1 MTITADTAEAQDE
14 YSGSGVRIFQSADAP
29 ADHLA
34 LTVLREGVA
43 NADLAMPAAALPD
56 FHLQDDK
63 EMPSS
68 IAVATRDT
76 IRPTL
81 TCCSLNCGMALV
93 ALDLERP
100 RSEAINRFYR
110 RVRERLPFP
119 PTYRRELTPDEV
131 VRCAAEGGQFAVERF
146 DVDPA
151 ALSAIEEGGRLDVA
165 PYGGADRIRQE
176 LPWSIKQLS
185 RIRFGTIGP
194 SNHFIELQQ
203 VEEVLDLEAARLLGV
218 EAGQVTLQYHGGGGT
233 LPGQLGVLFGTR
245 KRYTRPL
252 RIELAVQKPD
262 YPLGRA
268 RSAQDW
274 PRWLAPYFS
283 GGFPPVERGG
293 IEGER
298 LMLSNLMA
306 MNYGFAFRVAVYAIL
321 TELLGETFGPTS
333 SRLIVDS
340 PHNSIYEENID
351 GETAVV
357 HRHNAARA
365 YPASRMA
372 HHPVFGRIGQPLLL
386 PGTSRTSSYLCVA
399 GEGAQSSLYS
409 ASHGAG
415 TTVKDFAARGLSGRD
430 PRRGVTLRFDY
441 SDGGPTEVE
450 QLDDRGVDEVLEIL
464 RKNDI
469 VRPVARLRP
478 FAVLN

>member
-56 FHLQDDK
+56 FHLKDDK

-119 PTYRRELTPDEV
+119 PTYRRELTADEA

-176 LPWSIKQLS
+176 
-185 RIRFGTIGP
+185 
-194 SNHFIELQQ
+194 
-203 VEEVLDLEAARLLGV
+203 
-218 EAGQVTLQYHGGGGT
+218 
-233 LPGQLGVLFGTR
+233 
-245 KRYTRPL
+245 
-252 RIELAVQKPD
+252 
-262 YPLGRA
+262 
-268 RSAQDW
+268 
-274 PRWLAPYFS
+274 
-283 GGFPPVERGG
+283 
-293 IEGER
+293 
-298 LMLSNLMA
+298 
-306 MNYGFAFRVAVYAIL
+306 
-321 TELLGETFGPTS
+321 
-333 SRLIVDS
+333 
-340 PHNSIYEENID
+340 
-351 GETAVV
+351 
-357 HRHNAARA
+357 
-365 YPASRMA
+365 
-372 HHPVFGRIGQPLLL
+372 
-386 PGTSRTSSYLCVA
+386 
-399 GEGAQSSLYS
+399 
-409 ASHGAG
+409 
-415 TTVKDFAARGLSGRD
+415 
-430 PRRGVTLRFDY
+430 
-441 SDGGPTEVE
+441 
-450 QLDDRGVDEVLEIL
+450 
-464 RKNDI
+464 
-469 VRPVARLRP
+469 
-478 FAVLN
+478 

>member
-1 MTITADTAEAQDE
+1 MTVTANAAEAAGQL
-14 YSGSGVRIFQSADAP
+14 SANGLRIFQSADAP
-29 ADHLA
+29 ADSLA
-34 LTVLREGVA
+34 VTVLREGVA
-43 NADLAMPAAALPD
+43 DTDLAMPATVLPD
-56 FHLQDDK
+56 FHLKDDK

-68 IAVATRDT
+68 IAVATRET

-81 TCCSLNCGMALV
+81 TCCSLNCGMAL
-93 ALDLERP
+93 ASLDIERP
-100 RSEAINRFYR
+100 DVDAITDFYA

-119 PTYRRELTPDEV
+119 PTYRRELTVDEV
-131 VRCAAEGGQFAVERF
+131 VRSAAEGAHFAVEKF
-146 DVDPA
+146 GVDPA
-151 ALSAIEEGGRLDVA
+151 ALDAIEEGGRLDVEG
-165 PYGGADRIRQE
+165 YGGAERIRQE

-203 VEEVLDLEAARLLGV
+203 VDEVLEPETASLLGV

-233 LPGQLGVLFGTR
+233 LPGQLGVLFGAR

-252 RIELAVQKPD
+252 RIQMAVQKPL
-262 YPLGRA
+262 YHLARA
-268 RSAQDW
+268 RSAQDL
-274 PRWLAPYFS
+274 RRRISLYFS
-283 GGFPPVERGG
+283 GGFPPVERDG

-298 LMLSNLMA
+298 LMLSNVMA

-321 TELLGETFGPTS
+321 TELLGETFGAVG

-340 PHNSIYEENID
+340 PHNSIYEENIN

-365 YPASRMA
+365 YPPSRMA
-372 HHPVFGRIGQPLLL
+372 HHPVFGKTGQPLLL
-386 PGTSRTSSYLCVA
+386 PGTNRTSSYLCVA
-399 GEGAQSSLYS
+399 GEGADRSLYS

-415 TTVKDFAARGLSGRD
+415 MTVKDFAARGLSGPD
-430 PRRGVTLRFDY
+430 PRRRVTLRFDY
-441 SDGGPTEVE
+441 SQDGPKAVQ
-450 QLDDRGVDEVLEIL
+450 QLDDRGVDEVLSTLRQDDIL
-464 RKNDI
+464 
-469 VRPVARLRP
+469 RPVARLRP